1 MHDSPSCHQDG
12 PFNFKESAHR
22 YDVDMRRFL
31 LRKALLKAY
40 LTANYTRDI
49 DILDKIAND
58 KNAQKNLSDMILFK
72 EEDEKLKAS
81 FKVIVESAFI
91 RFLLKQN
98 NIVNGIKMKQVEYEL
113 KMLKE
118 TIFNMEERWI
128 RQQEEKEGREYEI
141 IVEVEKGE
149 VVLLG
154 VLRIIVMILFAAVVL
169 VLVYDVKTI
178 T

>member
-1 MHDSPSCHQDG
+1 MNDSPSCHQDG
-12 PFNFKESAHR
+12 PFNFKESAYH

-49 DILDKIAND
+49 DILDKIATD
-58 KNAQKNLSDMILFK
+58 KDAQKNLLDMRWFK
-72 EEDEKLKAS
+72 EEDEKCKAS
-81 FKVIVESAFI
+81 FKVIIESAFI

-118 TIFNMEERWI
+118 TIYSLEERWTK
-128 RQQEEKEGREYEI
+128 QQAEKKGQEYEI
-141 IVEVEKGE
+141 IVEEEKGE
-149 VVLLG
+149 VVLLV
-154 VLRIIVMILFAAVVL
+154 VLRIIVMISLVAIVL
-169 VLVYDVKTI
+169 VLVYDENTI

>member
-1 MHDSPSCHQDG
+1 
-12 PFNFKESAHR
+12 
-22 YDVDMRRFL
+22 MRRFL